1 MIGFYVII
9 AMWTWF
15 YVGQPGQEVMLA
27 CKTTVAEALA
37 NLANEGSVEGAAS
50 GLATGLF

>member
-1 MIGFYVII
+1 MVGFYVII

-15 YVGQPGQEVMLA
+15 YTGQPEMEVMLA

-37 NLANEGSVEGAAS
+37 HLGEEQAEEVVEH
-50 GLATGLF
+50 LATGWL